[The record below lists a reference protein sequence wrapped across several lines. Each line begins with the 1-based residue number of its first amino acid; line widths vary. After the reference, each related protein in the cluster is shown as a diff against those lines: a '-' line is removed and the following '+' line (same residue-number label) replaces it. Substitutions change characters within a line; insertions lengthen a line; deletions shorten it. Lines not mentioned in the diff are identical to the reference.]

1 MIRGAS
7 EAAEGLCKWTI
18 AIIKFD
24 EVYKQIT
31 PKRQALEEA
40 EEKVR
45 VTQEKLA
52 VKQAELNKLIDQM
65 AELQAEN
72 LHY

>member
-1 MIRGAS
+1 MLDNPDFEPEKIRGAS

-18 AIIKFD
+18 AIVKFD

-31 PKRQALEEA
+31 PRRQALGEA
-40 EEKVR
+40 EEIVR

-52 VKQAELNKLIDQM
+52 LKQARLG
-65 AELQAEN
+65 
-72 LHY
+72 